1 MVIWVCVRY
10 KSFKFSFIPICSWK
24 LEHSGSGSGNS
35 LHTVM
40 NLIIQE
46 LSLPYPPDASITQY
60 NFDMWRRVLIF
71 SLICRTS
78 QGKGQ
83 NFFWLTCPEVFAHEN
98 KMTRLIQKS
107 CQKSEA
113 SETPDIL
120 FISKQNK
127 FHIHHNVKLRLR
139 FDIHLTFTWY
149 SPDHLTIIWP
159 SPDPNQTLSRP
170 LPNLD

>member
-1 MVIWVCVRY
+1 
-10 KSFKFSFIPICSWK
+10 
-24 LEHSGSGSGNS
+24 
-35 LHTVM
+35 M

-127 FHIHHNVKLRLR
+127 FHIHQCQAQIEIWHSPDV
-139 FDIHLTFTWY
+139 HLTFTWR
-149 SPDHLTIIWP
+149 SPDVHLTFTWPPDHLIIIWP
-159 SPDPNQTLSRP
+159 SPDPHQTLT
-170 LPNLD
+170 